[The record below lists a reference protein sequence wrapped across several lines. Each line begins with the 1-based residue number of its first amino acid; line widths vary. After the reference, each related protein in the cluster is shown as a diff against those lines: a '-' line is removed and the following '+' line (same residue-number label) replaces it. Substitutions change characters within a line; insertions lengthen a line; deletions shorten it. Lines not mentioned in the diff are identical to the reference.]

1 MTMRQNRPEA
11 ELGSLDKRALLE
23 AVLERMNETM
33 AQMTESARAA
43 AEAATHPE
51 ARPEDPKD
59 MRSTETSYLARGQAM
74 RVEELTEQ
82 IQRLRFFEPKRY
94 AAAEPIGVGA
104 LVALEDE
111 HEARRVFFLLPYG
124 GGHEIEQNGVEITV
138 ITGTSP
144 MGQAMLGRTEGDDLE
159 LRVQGRKREY
169 VVAEVR

>member
-1 MTMRQNRPEA
+1 MTKRPQQA
-11 ELGSLDKRALLE
+11 PVALGTIDKRALL
-23 AVLERMNETM
+23 ASVLEQMSETM
-33 AQMTESARAA
+33 AQMAESARSA

-74 RVEELTEQ
+74 RVEELAEQ
-82 IQRLRFFEPKRY
+82 IQRLRFFEPKAY
-94 AAAEPIGVGA
+94 ADAEPIGVGA

-111 HEARRVFFLLPYG
+111 DEERRVFFLLPFG
-124 GGHEIEQNGVEITV
+124 GGIELTQAGVAITV

-144 MGQAMLGRTEGDDLE
+144 MGQAMLGRTEGDDLD

-169 VVAEVR
+169 LVAEVV

>member
-1 MTMRQNRPEA
+1 MTTA
-11 ELGSLDKRALLE
+11 ASDLASIDKRALVAAILG
-23 AVLERMNETM
+23 RIGETL
-33 AQMTESARAA
+33 AQMTESARSA

-82 IQRLRFFEPKRY
+82 LQRMRFFVARDFGPDD
-94 AAAEPIGVGA
+94 AIDAGA

-111 HEARRVFFLLPYG
+111 DGERRTFFLLPYG
-124 GGHEIEQNGVEITV
+124 GGIDLPAGASTVTV

-144 MGQAMLGRTEGDDLE
+144 MGQALLGRSTGDDLE
-159 LRVQGRKREY
+159 LRVQGRRRGYE
-169 VVAEVR
+169 VVAVR